1 MLYAILPQP
10 YEIAKEKWGLGKVAS
25 AGRETPVILRIRNLL
40 L

>member
-25 AGRETPVILRIRNLL
+25 AGRKHLSSYELEIC
-40 L
+40 